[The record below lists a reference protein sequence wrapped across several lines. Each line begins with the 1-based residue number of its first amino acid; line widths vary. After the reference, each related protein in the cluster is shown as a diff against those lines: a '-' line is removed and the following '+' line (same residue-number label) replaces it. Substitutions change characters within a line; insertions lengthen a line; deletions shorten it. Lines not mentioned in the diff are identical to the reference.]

1 MGTMHLLFLLCLS
14 PPRRIGE
21 NQLIVKAA
29 QQIAHWRGG
38 RGKESCFMMASSSII
53 FSISL
58 AGGGGRKENCFMM
71 SSSSV
76 IVVLGGGGR
85 GIGTVSC
92 YSYLGEGIM
101 CQLQRTP
108 KSRAWFKPRL
118 RLEHLGPIINSQF
131 WMPYMSLPF
140 TSEILVLHQFIL
152 LLISFHLSWLFN
164 SLLPMRWEIN
174 CWSFFNKKS

>member
-58 AGGGGRKENCFMM
+58 AGGGEGGRKENCFMM

-76 IVVLGGGGR
+76 IVVLGGRGGKGDR
-85 GIGTVSC
+85 
-92 YSYLGEGIM
+92 
-101 CQLQRTP
+101 
-108 KSRAWFKPRL
+108 
-118 RLEHLGPIINSQF
+118 
-131 WMPYMSLPF
+131 
-140 TSEILVLHQFIL
+140 
-152 LLISFHLSWLFN
+152 N
-164 SLLPMRWEIN
+164 SLLLFISRRRN
-174 CWSFFNKKS
+174 HVSASKDT

>member
-38 RGKESCFMMASSSII
+38 RRKESCFMMASSSII

-76 IVVLGGGGR
+76 IVVLGGE
-85 GIGTVSC
+85 
-92 YSYLGEGIM
+92 GEG
-101 CQLQRTP
+101 
-108 KSRAWFKPRL
+108 
-118 RLEHLGPIINSQF
+118 G
-131 WMPYMSLPF
+131 
-140 TSEILVLHQFIL
+140 
-152 LLISFHLSWLFN
+152 
-164 SLLPMRWEIN
+164 
-174 CWSFFNKKS
+174 